1 MSNTVT
7 NIATGLNKDKAYTG
21 QLDDKAKGELLEKK
35 ITTIC
40 NTLAEVGTLTENKA
54 DLEFL
59 LMVVG
64 SYLISKKEGTLG
76 EGAESPSTLFTNNLL
91 PAIDNMEDVIV
102 EEIADEV

>member
-21 QLDDKAKGELLEKK
+21 QLSDKAKGKLLEKK
-35 ITTIC
+35 LTTIC
-40 NTLAEVGTLTENKA
+40 NTLAEVGNLTSNKA

-64 SYLISKKEGTLG
+64 SYLISRKDGTLAI
-76 EGAESPSTLFTNNLL
+76 GADEPSILFTNSLL
-91 PAIDNMEDVIV
+91 PALDNMEEVVV
-102 EEIADEV
+102 EEIEDGD